1 MLRNKEIKKLLL
13 IEIFIFLFFLV
24 VGIGIYHKTYTYFE
38 NQRIKEH
45 AYILSSLVSTHPELE
60 VEIIQAMENYS
71 GDFEEGKSILQK
83 YNLDEIEGISD
94 LESTNQNKKDYY
106 LTHFTLITIMFLSI
120 SGVYYLFTHHQYKK
134 IRLMNRYLD
143 NVLTGKENFDIRDYE
158 EGDFSALKNDIYKIT
173 TILRE
178 QTKNAKK
185 DKIELANTLSDISHQ
200 IKTPLT
206 SMYVINDLLLDD
218 KIEEN
223 KKKELLNQNRHQLE
237 KIEWLVTSL
246 LKVSRLDS
254 GMVTLKMKKVNIPFL
269 LKQMVE
275 PLQIPM
281 ELKKQELIIK
291 GDPNLTITVD
301 PEWTIE
307 ALLNIVKNAHEHT
320 KEGGKVEIEYED
332 NPLYTVFFIKD
343 NGVGIKKEDLPHIF
357 ERFYKSAHSSK
368 NSIGIGLNM
377 AKTIIQKE
385 HGEIHVKS
393 EENVGTVFEIKFY
406 KTVV

>member
-1 MLRNKEIKKLLL
+1 M
-13 IEIFIFLFFLV
+13 
-24 VGIGIYHKTYTYFE
+24 YHSVYAYFE
-38 NQRIKEH
+38 TQRIKEH
-45 AYILSSLVSTHPELE
+45 AYLLSSLVSSHPELE
-60 VEIIQAMENYS
+60 SEIIQAMENYS
-71 GDFEEGKSILQK
+71 SDDEEGMKILEK
-83 YNLDEIEGISD
+83 YNLDHLEGMKD
-94 LESTNQNKKDYY
+94 LESTTKNKKVYY
-106 LTHFTLITIMFLSI
+106 QTHILFILLVFLTI
-120 SGVYYLFTHHQYKK
+120 STVYYLSLRHHYKK
-134 IRLMNRYLD
+134 IRHMSHYLD
-143 NVLTGKENFDIRDYE
+143 NVLAGKEIFDIRDYE

-173 TILRE
+173 SILTE

-206 SMYVINDLLLDD
+206 SMYVINDLLFND
-218 KIEEN
+218 KIQED

-237 KIEWLVTSL
+237 KIEWLITSL

-254 GMVTLKMKKVNIPFL
+254 GMVTLKMKKRNIQSL
-269 LKQMVE
+269 LTQVVE

-281 ELKKQELIIK
+281 ELKKQELIIR
-291 GDPNLTITVD
+291 GDANLTITVD

-320 KEGGKVEIEYED
+320 QEGGKIEIEYED
-332 NPLYTVFFIKD
+332 NPLYTIFFIKD

-357 ERFYKSAHSSK
+357 DRFYKSSNSNK

-385 HGEIHVKS
+385 HGEIRVQS

-406 KTVV
+406 KTIV